1 MTPKRKRWWQW
12 WKKAAQ
18 PRRTKVVG
26 TDPDLLPLLAIFG
39 IDRPEETRDV
49 EISIKLPL
57 RGAAMIETR
66 VERVADKDQIS
77 RLTNFLHETDLV
89 RRCERTEF

>member
-12 WKKAAQ
+12 WKKSAA

-26 TDPDLLPLLAIFG
+26 
-39 IDRPEETRDV
+39 PEETRDV